1 MGQWG
6 LWGDGGCR
14 RHWGDHWLWP
24 SMGVP
29 AAAPEGGWAAGRSAL
44 SPGGSR
50 RFHLRPGPWTTVTA
64 IGPEGGSHHMTSTA
78 SVEDSHQDNVLI
90 MSDSLKVILL
100 ETIITMT
107 VHLDL
112 LCGVR

>member
-1 MGQWG
+1 M
-6 LWGDGGCR
+6 
-14 RHWGDHWLWP
+14 
-24 SMGVP
+24 
-29 AAAPEGGWAAGRSAL
+29 
-44 SPGGSR
+44 
-50 RFHLRPGPWTTVTA
+50 VTA

-90 MSDSLKVILL
+90 MSDSLKGILL
-100 ETIITMT
+100 QTIITMT

>member
-1 MGQWG
+1 
-6 LWGDGGCR
+6 
-14 RHWGDHWLWP
+14 
-24 SMGVP
+24 
-29 AAAPEGGWAAGRSAL
+29 
-44 SPGGSR
+44 
-50 RFHLRPGPWTTVTA
+50 
-64 IGPEGGSHHMTSTA
+64 MTSTA